1 MNKTASPGKGN
12 LAESRAPKVSIVI
25 PAYNREQYLGI
36 AVRSVLDQT
45 YRDLEL
51 IVVDD
56 GSTDGT
62 LAIAQQFAQEDDR
75 VRVLTDKTN
84 RGAAYALKT
93 GFEAA
98 RGELIGQ
105 LDSDDL
111 LEPEAIELTVK
122 ALDEHSDWGMVYT
135 NYRDIDEQGQLIR
148 VGWRCSIP
156 YSKDAILI
164 VFMTFHFRL
173 IRKSIYQQVGGFDP
187 AFDRIEDY
195 ELCMRLSEMTKIGK
209 IDQFLYQ
216 YRHHP
221 DSLKSTVR
229 LEVILLAQEVINL
242 ALERRG
248 MSDTHRLNVLY
259 NPVFSLEL
267 I

>member
-1 MNKTASPGKGN
+1 MTEPSLTEKTAP
-12 LAESRAPKVSIVI
+12 RVSIVI
-25 PAYNREQYLGI
+25 PVYNREKYLGI
-36 AVRSVLDQT
+36 AVESVLRQT
-45 YRDLEL
+45 YTDWEL
-51 IVVDD
+51 IMSDD

-62 LAIAQQFAQEDDR
+62 LDLANNFALHDSR
-75 VRVLTDKTN
+75 IRVLSAEHK
-84 RGAAYALKT
+84 GAVHALIL
-93 GFEAA
+93 GFDAA
-98 RGELIGQ
+98 QGELIGQ